1 MKGTLMIST
10 NKLTV
15 AVGIII
21 SFLSVSVYAQSA
33 DPELNHF
40 TVDRI
45 SFDYPAG
52 YSLKDESTPEA
63 HQLII
68 TRQGSSVELTIIATR
83 RRMVMQKD
91 LPSALDNFR
100 EPMLKNVSLALGQD
114 KNSPERT
121 SFQTQIGT
129 KQADGIRLRSTSNGK
144 KTGEVICMRWNFSLI
159 GLAFVRSDADEA
171 VAAQLWQTVSSSFRV
186 NTPVM
191 TVLKAG
197 AEPPAE
203 GTKIEGG
210 VLNGKALGLPPPA
223 YPAIARAAHASGTVT
238 VQVLIDEEGNVVAA
252 HAVDGHPLLQAAA
265 VAAAR
270 QARFSPTLFDG
281 EPVKVTGVIQYKFVR
296 RE

>member
-1 MKGTLMIST
+1 
-10 NKLTV
+10 
-15 AVGIII
+15 
-21 SFLSVSVYAQSA
+21 
-33 DPELNHF
+33 
-40 TVDRI
+40 
-45 SFDYPAG
+45 
-52 YSLKDESTPEA
+52 
-63 HQLII
+63 
-68 TRQGSSVELTIIATR
+68 
-83 RRMVMQKD
+83 MVMQKD
-91 LPSALDNFR
+91 LPAERDNFR
-100 EPMLKNVSLALGQD
+100 APMPHNGALALGQD

-121 SFQTQIGT
+121 ACRTQIGAR
-129 KQADGIRLRSTSNGK
+129 QAEGVRLRSTSNGK
-144 KTGEVICMRWNFSLI
+144 KTGEVICVRWNFSLI

-171 VAAQLWQTVSSSFRV
+171 VAAQLWQTVSSSFKV

-191 TVLKAG
+191 TVIKDG

-210 VLNGKALGLPPPA
+210 VLNGKALALPPPA

-252 HAVDGHPLLQAAA
+252 HAVEGHPLLQAAA

-270 QARFSPTLFDG
+270 QARFSPTLFEG